1 MKQKAEPVTVV
12 KKERRR
18 NFTAEEVQVIMQEAG
33 KNTTVIKGRFTPT
46 ITSEAKEKEW
56 ISITKSVNSINGE
69 GEGNGGMF
77 GRNGST
83 PLQQS
88 ARTKL
93 RNIDKEQRKTGGGTS
108 SLLSTPSQQGRKPCY
123 RQYSRNN
130 GLWNSRGINT
140 AAVSRSGRSL
150 ATSGGLI
157 SYSNLLLNDLSNE
170 SEISFDLNSNPR
182 SSTPIPSPDSSQHSL
197 QPIQIPSSQPT
208 PEPSSQLQPS
218 PLATQT
224 SSRNPP
230 ARATTGS
237 IRSSRTVTRDVRN
250 DEFKQLLAEQKRTND
265 IMEEFLKLK
274 RARYASMG
282 YISQ

>member
-1 MKQKAEPVTVV
+1 MAGCL
-12 KKERRR
+12 
-18 NFTAEEVQVIMQEAG
+18 EEMD
-33 KNTTVIKGRFTPT
+33 RHLC
-46 ITSEAKEKEW
+46 
-56 ISITKSVNSINGE
+56 NS
-69 GEGNGGMF
+69 
-77 GRNGST
+77 
-83 PLQQS
+83 L
-88 ARTKL
+88 
-93 RNIDKEQRKTGGGTS
+93 
-108 SLLSTPSQQGRKPCY
+108 QGRSSATLTRSSERLAVAQAHCSAPPLSKVESLAIDSIVGTTFRGIP
-123 RQYSRNN
+123 
-130 GLWNSRGINT
+130 GGINT

-182 SSTPIPSPDSSQHSL
+182 SSTPIPSPDFSQHSL

-265 IMEEFLKLK
+265 IMEELLKLK

>member
-1 MKQKAEPVTVV
+1 MDLNNEVGELDQR
-12 KKERRR
+12 ERRR
-18 NFTAEEVQVIMQEAG
+18 EWRDVRKKSID
-33 KNTTVIKGRFTPT
+33 
-46 ITSEAKEKEW
+46 TSC
-56 ISITKSVNSINGE
+56 
-69 GEGNGGMF
+69 
-77 GRNGST
+77 
-83 PLQQS
+83 S

-93 RNIDKEQRKTGGGTS
+93 RNINKEQRKTGGGTS
-108 SLLSTPSQQGRKPCY
+108 SAPPLSKVESLAKDSIAGTMV
-123 RQYSRNN
+123 
-130 GLWNSRGINT
+130 RGIPVGIDT

-150 ATSGGLI
+150 ASSGGLI

-170 SEISFDLNSNPR
+170 SKISFDLR

-197 QPIQIPSSQPT
+197 QPIQIPSSQPI
-208 PEPSSQLQPS
+208 PDPSSQLQPS

-237 IRSSRTVTRDVRN
+237 IRSTRTVTRDVRN

-265 IMEEFLKLK
+265 IMEELLKLK
-274 RARYASMG
+274 RARYASMR